1 MSVKILTVMAVALML
16 FNDSLFIKTAQLNV
30 STDAPLLSQVNRTS
44 KELQDTSKLVQDISV
59 ELKTSGRKSTPEDYN
74 TFSSLTSDVFVE
86 TPSSISN
93 PKLYPS
99 LTTSMPAFVTR
110 GRYIRNPFFFS
121 KDDQEVEFEEDQ
133 HADVLLNS
141 GFPKWNRYNTNHRQL
156 NKYGPTPIET
166 DITVDEDGSTGYGS
180 TFDFGGGGGNVG
192 ASSYDSGSYRNPNN
206 GWSGGDMME
215 WYSDP
220 VPQSSR
226 PVPIIAEIRHPSKH
240 KMSIDV
246 TKIGLLALVKIALA
260 KLKALGFIKAML
272 LMLFKLKLLILVLAI
287 KALMLM
293 KIVKM
298 TLFLPALLSIFTF
311 PMILSRLT
319 NMHSLLSQPVLVPN
333 NFGMNQGGTP
343 GGNAPGNG
351 GGSDDGGDDDGKRRS
366 RLDQLEIM
374 GTGMTS
380 FRQIMRTEKC
390 VERVSCR
397 MAGAERPSWILI
409 WLNWAASPISN
420 YIPSK
425 KIRSFVSTFTEVT
438 NFRLDNLYTRL
449 LPSNWTEWCNEH
461 YACGENKKIG

>member
-1 MSVKILTVMAVALML
+1 MSVKILTVMVVALML
-16 FNDSLFIKTAQLNV
+16 FNDSSFITTAQLDA
-30 STDAPLLSQVNRTS
+30 STDAPLLPQANRTS
-44 KELQDTSKLVQDISV
+44 KELQDKSKLVQDISV
-59 ELKTSGRKSTPEDYN
+59 ELRTSGRKSTTDDYN
-74 TFSSLTSDVFVE
+74 SFSSLTSDVFVE
-86 TPSSISN
+86 TPSSVPN

-110 GRYIRNPFFFS
+110 GRYIRNPFYFS

-133 HADVLLNS
+133 HADVLLNG

-180 TFDFGGGGGNVG
+180 TFDFGGGGGNAG
-192 ASSYDSGSYRNPNN
+192 ASSYDSGSYRNPNS
-206 GWSGGDMME
+206 GWSGGDSMME
-215 WYSDP
+215 WYNEP
-220 VPQSSR
+220 IPQSSR

-246 TKIGLLALVKIALA
+246 TKIGLLALIKIAMA

-272 LMLFKLKLLILVLAI
+272 LMLFKLKLLILVLVI

-293 KIVKM
+293 KMVKM

-319 NMHSLLSQPVLVPN
+319 NMHSLLNQPVLVPN
-333 NFGMNQGGTP
+333 GFGQNQGNNP
-343 GGNAPGNG
+343 GGNDQGNDG
-351 GGSDDGGDDDGKRRS
+351 DDGDESKKIKRSS
-366 RLDQLEIM
+366 RLDQLGVM
-374 GTGMTS
+374 GTIPTS
-380 FRQIMRTEKC
+380 FRQIMRSEKC

-397 MAGAERPSWILI
+397 MAGAERPSVLLI
-409 WLNWAASPISN
+409 WLNWLASPISN

-438 NFRLDNLYTRL
+438 NFRLDNLHTRL
-449 LPSNWTEWCNEH
+449 LPTNWTEWCNEH
-461 YACGENKKIG
+461 YSCDVNKSEG